1 MEYGLKE
8 FKELL
13 EKRFKDCDDPMNI
26 PFGCDPTSEKSK
38 FRRQIQKETYRDV
51 LEQFPDS
58 IGISRHSKRLIEKQ
72 RSEIELLQ
80 NQLAEYVRNRS
91 VKC

>member
-1 MEYGLKE
+1 MEYGLNE

-13 EKRFKDCDDPMNI
+13 EKRLKDCDDPMNT
-26 PFGCDPTSEKSK
+26 PFGCDPHSENSK

-58 IGISRHSKRLIEKQ
+58 IGISRHSKRLIEEL
-72 RSEIELLQ
+72 RSEITFLES
-80 NQLAEYVRNRS
+80 QLADCYAQRGY
-91 VKC
+91 

>member
-1 MEYGLKE
+1 MEYGLNE

-26 PFGCDPTSEKSK
+26 PFGCDPTSENSK

-58 IGISRHSKRLIEKQ
+58 IGISRHSKRLIE
-72 RSEIELLQ
+72 ELRTRVQQLE
-80 NQLAEYVRNRS
+80 NQLKDLGEIYERS
-91 VKC
+91 